1 MFQLKLV
8 NKTKNRVLA
17 EHIPIAT
24 TLSQKIVG
32 LLEATTPSAL
42 FFETRF
48 GIHTAGM
55 HFAID
60 CAVMDENFRV
70 RAMRANITPGHFY
83 FWNPKYKN
91 VVELPA
97 GTLAATDTALG
108 DILSLEAA
116 V

>member
-1 MFQLKLV
+1 MRLV
-8 NKTKNRVLA
+8 NKTKNRVVA

-32 LLEATTPSAL
+32 LLEATTPSSL
-42 FFETRF
+42 FLETRF

-60 CAVMDENFRV
+60 CAVMDEDFRV
-70 RAMRANITPGHFY
+70 RAMRANILPGHFF
-83 FWNPKYKN
+83 FWNPRYKN
-91 VVELPA
+91 VIELPA
-97 GTLAATDTALG
+97 GTFAATETALG

-116 V
+116 L